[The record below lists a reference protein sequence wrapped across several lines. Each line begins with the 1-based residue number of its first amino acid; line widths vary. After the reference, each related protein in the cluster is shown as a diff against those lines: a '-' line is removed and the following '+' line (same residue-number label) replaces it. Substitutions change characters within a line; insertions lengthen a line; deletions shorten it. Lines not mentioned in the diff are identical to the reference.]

1 MIGKLICWW
10 IQECNWSKWSGQRY
24 TDGRTYYWMRI
35 CRRCKKIES
44 VLNKPGV
51 SNEELCDLMNT
62 ILQNVG
68 DKEI

>member
-1 MIGKLICWW
+1 MIGAIICWW
-10 IQECNWSKWSGQRY
+10 TQEHNWSKWSGQRY

-44 VLNKPGV
+44 VLEKPGV
-51 SNEELCDLMNT
+51 SNEKLCDLAHT

-68 DKEI
+68 DKKI

>member
-1 MIGKLICWW
+1 MIGTIICWYTK
-10 IQECNWSKWSGQRY
+10 EHNWSKWSGQRY
-24 TDGRTYYWMRI
+24 TDGRTWYWMRI

-51 SNEELCDLMNT
+51 SNEELCGLT
-62 ILQNVG
+62 HTVLQNVG

>member
-1 MIGKLICWW
+1 MIGMIICWW
-10 IQECNWSKWSGQRY
+10 TQEHNWSKWSGQRY

-44 VLNKPGV
+44 VLDKPGV
-51 SNEELCDLMNT
+51 SNEELYDLAHT
-62 ILQNVG
+62 VLQNVG